1 MVVRGLQLTSVL
13 PTAFGLEEEVGSNAK
28 PNTWSQKILE
38 WWLDIR
44 KPVMTLFLGGMGLA
58 WIITVLTRRDEWAEE
73 GQQRRPRTKNKD
85 KVEKTD

>member
-1 MVVRGLQLTSVL
+1 MTTSLNSSIL
-13 PTAFGLEEEVGSNAK
+13 PTVFAAEQESGIKGR
-28 PNTWSQKILE
+28 PDTWGQKILE

-58 WIITVLTRRDEWAEE
+58 WIITLLTRRDDWAEE
-73 GQQRRPRTKNKD
+73 GRARRQKAQNKD